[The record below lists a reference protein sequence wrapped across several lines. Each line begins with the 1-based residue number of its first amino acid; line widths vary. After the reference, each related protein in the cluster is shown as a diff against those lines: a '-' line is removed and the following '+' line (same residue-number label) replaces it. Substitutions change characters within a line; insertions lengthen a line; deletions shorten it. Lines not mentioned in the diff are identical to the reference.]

1 VLKNSP
7 TQGLCSPVQVPSVRQ
22 NLSTERSGVPSNKY
36 PFGHSNEQRV
46 LNRNSFVT
54 HSAGVTWLSEIEFS
68 FGHLTAA
75 SKKKKH
81 IIMICFSV
89 LYLFYIQVCRDVLFY
104 LNLITPTSLFK
115 GTGFMDEH

>member
-1 VLKNSP
+1 M
-7 TQGLCSPVQVPSVRQ
+7 
-22 NLSTERSGVPSNKY
+22 
-36 PFGHSNEQRV
+36 
-46 LNRNSFVT
+46 T

-89 LYLFYIQVCRDVLFY
+89 FYLFYILVCRDVLFY

-115 GTGFMDEH
+115 GPALWTNTEFLILAHHQEWFSILLNEQF